1 MKIQS
6 FGCSFLAGDEL
17 DDPAQTWPAIIAD
30 RLSLGHENHSRG
42 GSGNLHILNQIL
54 THAGTGCIC
63 VINWT
68 YIDRFDFCSFKTE
81 QWETLRPVLDHE
93 HAKFYFQN
101 LYGQYRDM
109 LSSLIYVKTAVDFLN
124 QQHIPFVMT
133 YMDYLLF
140 ETVDPG
146 WHDPTG
152 IRYLQ
157 ECIGPDVSNFS
168 GKNFLDW
175 SRANGFSIGKKS
187 HPMDQ
192 AHHSAADYWIDH
204 IHNLIRQI

>member
-1 MKIQS
+1 MKITS

-17 DDPAQTWPAIIAD
+17 ADPTQTWPAIIAD
-30 RLSLGHENHSRG
+30 RLGVDHENHSRG

-54 THAGTGCIC
+54 SHAGDDCIC
-63 VINWT
+63 VVNWT

-93 HAKFYFQN
+93 HANFYFQN

-109 LSSLIYVKTAVDFLN
+109 LSSLIYVKTAMDFLN
-124 QQHIPFVMT
+124 QRHVPFVMT

-140 ETVDPG
+140 EPVDPG
-146 WHDPTG
+146 WHDPTS
-152 IRYLQ
+152 IQYLQ
-157 ECIGPDVSNFS
+157 EYTRSSMCDFG

-175 SRANGFSIGKKS
+175 SLDNNFAIGKNS
-187 HPMDQ
+187 HPLDR
-192 AHHSAADYWIDH
+192 AHQSAADYWTNH
-204 IHNLIRQI
+204 INNLMQRS